1 MPTEGTILA
10 EGRVF
15 FDVNDTE
22 VGTPFEALLD
32 EMADA
37 LKGTDDAYAEIVGF
51 ADRFGD
57 PDYNRLL
64 SGQRAQSVA
73 NQLVA
78 RGIAMDRLRI
88 EGRGTREPDP
98 EAALGREED
107 RVVKVTVR
115 GTTGTDL

>member
-51 ADRFGD
+51 TDRFGD
-57 PDYNRLL
+57 PDYNRRL

-73 NQLVA
+73 NQLVV

-88 EGRGTREPDP
+88 EGRGTREPNL
-98 EAALGREED
+98 EVGAALSREEA

-115 GTTGTDL
+115 TPPR